1 MENSPIDLNAYALGE
16 ATPAERDAAAVLLSQ
31 SFEAREDFERLQLTL
46 AALSGIREEEMPR
59 RIAFVSDPVFEP
71 SWWQRFF
78 SSAPKLGFAGASL
91 LAAAITAHGFL
102 LRPVPQ
108 QAALPIA
115 AIRQAD
121 VDAAVGAAVGA
132 AVAKAVS
139 AAVQTVDARADARV
153 HQQVQVALSDAEKRF
168 STERQMMAV
177 SFEENLS
184 ILRKQ
189 MNRMY
194 VTNAGLTVGGPKE

>member
-16 ATPAERDAAAVLLSQ
+16 TTPAERDAAAVLLSQ

-108 QAALPIA
+108 PVALPIA
-115 AIRQAD
+115 AISQAD
-121 VDAAVGAAVGA
+121 VDAAVGAAV
-132 AVAKAVS
+132 AKAVS
-139 AAVQTVDARADARV
+139 TAVQTVDARADARV

-168 STERQMMAV
+168 SNERQMMAV
-177 SFEENLS
+177 SFEENLG

>member
-16 ATPAERDAAAVLLSQ
+16 ATPAERDAAAVLLAQ

-46 AALSGIREEEMPR
+46 AALNGIREEEMPR

-71 SWWQRFF
+71 AWWQRFF

-108 QAALPIA
+108 PVALPIA
-115 AIRQAD
+115 AISQAD
-121 VDAAVGAAVGA
+121 VDAAVGAAV
-132 AVAKAVS
+132 AKAVS
-139 AAVQTVDARADARV
+139 TAVQTVDARADARV

-168 STERQMMAV
+168 SNERQMMAV

>member
-16 ATPAERDAAAVLLSQ
+16 ASPAERDAAAAMLAQ

-46 AALSGIREEEMPR
+46 TALNGIRDEEMPR

-71 SWWQRFF
+71 SWWQRFLG
-78 SSAPKLGFAGASL
+78 SAPKLGFAGASL
-91 LAAAITAHGFL
+91 LAASITAHGFL

-108 QAALPIA
+108 QIA
-115 AIRQAD
+115 SPVASIRQAD
-121 VDAAVGAAVGA
+121 VDT

-139 AAVQTVDARADARV
+139 TAVQSIDARAEARV
-153 HQQVQVALSDAEKRF
+153 QKQVHLALAEAEKRY

-177 SFEENLS
+177 SFEENLG

-194 VTNAGLTVGGPKE
+194 VTSAGLTVGGPKE

>member
-16 ATPAERDAAAVLLSQ
+16 ASPAERDAAAAMLAQ

-46 AALSGIREEEMPR
+46 TALNGIRDEEMPR

-71 SWWQRFF
+71 SWWQHFLG
-78 SSAPKLGFAGASL
+78 SAPKLGFAGASL
-91 LAAAITAHGFL
+91 LAVAITAHGFL

-108 QAALPIA
+108 QLAVPVASIS
-115 AIRQAD
+115 QAD
-121 VDAAVGAAVGA
+121 VDT

-139 AAVQTVDARADARV
+139 TAVQSIDARAEVRV
-153 HQQVQVALSDAEKRF
+153 QKQVNLAIAEAEKRY

-177 SFEENLS
+177 SFEENLG

-189 MNRMY
+189 MNRFY
-194 VTNAGLTVGGPKE
+194 VTSAGLTAGGPKE